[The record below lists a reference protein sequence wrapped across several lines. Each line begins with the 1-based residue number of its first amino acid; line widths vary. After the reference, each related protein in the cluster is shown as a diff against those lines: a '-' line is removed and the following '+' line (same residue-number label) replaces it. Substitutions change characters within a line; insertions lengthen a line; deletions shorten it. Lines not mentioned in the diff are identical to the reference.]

1 MSALEYDYPYSSVRR
16 AAGLLFLSG
25 EVGVDDDG
33 NAPEGIIA
41 QTRLTMERIKRTLEA
56 EGSDLT
62 QIVSATV
69 HLTKTA
75 DFAGFNEEYAR
86 ALNEPFPAR
95 TTVCTSL
102 VDNVLVEI
110 SVIATEKL

>member
-1 MSALEYDYPYSSVRR
+1 MSALENGYPYSSVRR

-25 EVGVDDDG
+25 EVGVDHDG
-33 NAPEGIIA
+33 NAPEGIAA
-41 QTRLTMERIKRTLEA
+41 QTRLTMERIERTLKA

-62 QIVSATV
+62 HIVSATV
-69 HLTKTA
+69 HLTKIA

-86 ALNEPFPAR
+86 ALKTPFPAR

-102 VDNVLVEI
+102 VDDVLVEI